1 MTQGN
6 SASPTIFNIVVDMV
20 VRAVL
25 DVVCGPQESQ
35 HGLVWASGE
44 RNLVFYPDGGRMVG
58 QDHAWVQDALAMTV
72 AMFCRM
78 GLNTNLE
85 KTKYMVCKPGFIWG
99 KWVEKAYKR
108 QTTGEGEN
116 LRERK
121 NTWVSCTK

>member
-6 SASPTIFNIVVDMV
+6 SASPMIFNIVVGVV
-20 VRAVL
+20 VREVL
-25 DVVCGPQESQ
+25 GVVCGPQESQ
-35 HGLVWASGE
+35 HGLVWSSGE
-44 RNLVFYPDGGRMVG
+44 RNLVFYTDSGRI
-58 QDHAWVQDALAMTV
+58 
-72 AMFCRM
+72 
-78 GLNTNLE
+78 LNTNLE
-85 KTKYMVCKPGFIWG
+85 KTKYMVSKPGFLWG